1 VAAGVTR
8 STDETFRRAFDAAP
22 DGMLV
27 VDDEGLVVLANPKAL
42 ELFGYGGDELVGQSV
57 DLLVPEPLRGVHVQ
71 HRRDYMTRPH
81 SRPMG
86 SGLDLRGTRKSGEEF
101 PVEISLSPVETQGR
115 RHVIAIIRDVSER
128 RHVSDALMTA
138 REELAL
144 ADDRERI
151 ARDLHDTV
159 IQRLFAVGLSLQGA
173 LVRSDDEPTKARIEL
188 AIDEIDATI
197 RDIRTAIFSLHT
209 RRTPLSGVRDDIL
222 NVIREAARALGFEP
236 QVVFDGLVDSAISE
250 GVREHL
256 VPTVREALSNTARH
270 SHATRVSVTVFV
282 NADHVLLRVDDNGIG
297 VPDDIPARSGV
308 TNMIDRAVALGGRC
322 SVQRGASGGTAVE
335 WQVPLGDPGR

>member
-1 VAAGVTR
+1 
-8 STDETFRRAFDAAP
+8 
-22 DGMLV
+22 MLV
-27 VDDEGLVVLANPKAL
+27 VDDEGVVVLANPKAL
-42 ELFGYGGDELVGQSV
+42 ELFGYGADELLGQSV
-57 DLLVPEPLRGVHVQ
+57 DLLVPQPFRGVHVQ
-71 HRRDYMTRPH
+71 HRRGYMAQPH

-86 SGLDLRGTRKSGEEF
+86 SGLDLRGKRKAGEEL

-115 RHVIAIIRDVSER
+115 RHIIAIIRDVSER
-128 RHVSDALMTA
+128 RRVSEALMTA

-173 LVRSDDEPTKARIEL
+173 LARSEDEATKARIEV

-209 RRTPLSGVRDDIL
+209 RRMPFGGVREDVL
-222 NVIREAARALGFEP
+222 NVTREAARALGFEP
-236 QVVFDGLVDSAISE
+236 QVVFDGLVDSAISDE
-250 GVREHL
+250 VREHL

-270 SHATRVSVTVFV
+270 SRATRVSVTVRV
-282 NADHVLLRVDDNGIG
+282 NTDHVLLRVDDNGIG
-297 VPDDIPARSGV
+297 VPDHIPARSGV
-308 TNMIDRAVALGGRC
+308 TNMTDRALALGGRC

-335 WQVPLGDPGR
+335 WEVPLGDPDR